1 MAIPNGRPGRLQHT
15 DGVLVKGYP
24 GFHIIHRDNNQD
36 EVEAHLGRKMNL
48 LLWHQDVS
56 YERRPQ
62 DTSRR
67 AQMLAE
73 IRCLQRPPTRIGKY
87 FHILPFLDCS
97 HSIFEA

>member
-48 LLWHQDVS
+48 LLWHQDA
-56 YERRPQ
+56 
-62 DTSRR
+62 SRR